1 MTEFCALAIKSTLI
15 PPITTFKRKKE
26 VESGWKDLREK
37 FQFSLAFFCTVLKS
51 LLIYRVKACAFFGW
65 LDTGLCT
72 SILKEWKSLLRI
84 SEL

>member
-37 FQFSLAFFCTVLKS
+37 FQFSLAFFLHRLEKPS
-51 LLIYRVKACAFFGW
+51 DLQSE
-65 LDTGLCT
+65 GLCFFWLARHR
-72 SILKEWKSLLRI
+72 SVHFHSERMEI
-84 SEL
+84 SPPHF